1 MNSKR
6 STRINRHVRILLTSW
21 LKDMLPPEE
30 AKKISIKNFLQ
41 YLPEERY
48 YVNHMRLNL
57 NSYHPKW
64 VKKYIKRIIKKSKN
78 INIEDITIADIE
90 IEAGGL

>member
-48 YVNHMRLNL
+48 YVNLMRLNL

-64 VKKYIKRIIKKSKN
+64 VKKYIKRIIKKFK
-78 INIEDITIADIE
+78 DIE
-90 IEAGGL
+90 IENISMDDVEKEANS

>member
-6 STRINRHVRILLTSW
+6 STRINRHVRVLLTAW

-30 AKKISIKNFLQ
+30 AEKISTKNFLQ
-41 YLPEERY
+41 YLPDERY

-64 VKKYIKRIIKKSKN
+64 VKKYIKRIIKKFKDLKIEN
-78 INIEDITIADIE
+78 ISMDDIE
-90 IEAGGL
+90 KEANL

>member
-6 STRINRHVRILLTSW
+6 STQINRHVRVLLTAW

-30 AKKISIKNFLQ
+30 AEKISIKNFLQ
-41 YLPEERY
+41 YLPDERY

-64 VKKYIKRIIKKSKN
+64 VKKYIKRIIKKFKDLKIEN
-78 INIEDITIADIE
+78 ISMDAIEK
-90 IEAGGL
+90 EANL

>member
-6 STRINRHVRILLTSW
+6 STQINRHVRVLLTAW

-30 AKKISIKNFLQ
+30 AEKISIKNFLQ
-41 YLPEERY
+41 YLPDERY

-64 VKKYIKRIIKKSKN
+64 VKKYIKRIIKKFKDLKIEN
-78 INIEDITIADIE
+78 ISMDDIE
-90 IEAGGL
+90 KEANL

>member
-6 STRINRHVRILLTSW
+6 STQINRHVRVLLTAW

-30 AKKISIKNFLQ
+30 AEKISIKNFLQ
-41 YLPEERY
+41 YLPDERY

-64 VKKYIKRIIKKSKN
+64 VKKYIKRIIKKFKAYRDSQRLG
-78 INIEDITIADIE
+78 AS
-90 IEAGGL
+90 